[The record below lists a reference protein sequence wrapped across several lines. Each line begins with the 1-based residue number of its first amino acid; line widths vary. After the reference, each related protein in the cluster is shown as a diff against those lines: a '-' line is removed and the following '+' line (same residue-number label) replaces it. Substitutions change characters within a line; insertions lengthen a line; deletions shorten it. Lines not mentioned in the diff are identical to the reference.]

1 MSRGV
6 QLVLLCEDRQH
17 ETFVRRF
24 LEKAGWST
32 RRMRVEMAPPGKGSA
47 EQFVRDRFPNE
58 LAAYRSNRNRVAQGL
73 IVVRDGDNKGVT
85 DRIQELSNA
94 CVAEGIEPR
103 RDDEAVAILIP
114 TWNIEAWLAYLGGSS
129 VDDTKGNYPRLDRAR
144 DCQPYVE
151 ALHDMCQQGVLRRPA
166 PASLEAACTEYRK
179 LIPSSR
185 AKR

>member
-32 RRMRVEMAPPGKGSA
+32 RRMRVQMAPPGKGSA

-73 IVVRDGDNKGVT
+73 IVVRDGDNQGVNA
-85 DRIQELSNA
+85 RIQELSAA
-94 CVAEGIEPR
+94 CVAEGIDPR
-103 RDDEAVAILIP
+103 RDDEAVAIVIP
-114 TWNIEAWLAYLGGSS
+114 TWNIEAWFAYLGGSN
-129 VDDTKGNYPRLDRAR
+129 VDETNDNYRRLDRPR
-144 DCQPYVE
+144 DCQTHVDE
-151 ALHDMCQQGVLRRPA
+151 LHEMCQQGTLRQPA
-166 PASLEAACTEYRK
+166 PASLEAACAEYRRLTK
-179 LIPSSR
+179 S
-185 AKR
+185 